1 MKVSR
6 SPAVA
11 PLKLQILLLTGNR
24 CKYFLILELL
34 AIKLVGQLL
43 TRLPNRK

>member
-24 CKYFLILELL
+24 CKYFFNIG
-34 AIKLVGQLL
+34 IVGNQ
-43 TRLPNRK
+43 TSWPITHTPS